1 MEDRIKCIKI
11 MTDYEPYIDV
21 KDFIGWPTSP
31 RMGGFHIEQK
41 TLWYNED
48 GDHNEKLLVSNLDVH
63 PNGKGHEKI
72 AEFLYEQL

>member
-1 MEDRIKCIKI
+1 
-11 MTDYEPYIDV
+11 
-21 KDFIGWPTSP
+21 
-31 RMGGFHIEQK
+31 MGGFHIEQK

-48 GDHNEKLLVSNLDVH
+48 GDHNERLLVSYLDVH